1 MLTCGQAKDEG
12 LHWQRWGDITALKDA
27 LLLGVVV
34 MDEKRPGWTQPTRGD
49 QCALEKSF
57 QQKLPT
63 WNLELDCPCYILA
76 SPLSTYLTVI
86 P

>member
-12 LHWQRWGDITALKDA
+12 LHWQRWGDITALKDS

-49 QCALEKSF
+49 
-57 QQKLPT
+57 
-63 WNLELDCPCYILA
+63 
-76 SPLSTYLTVI
+76 
-86 P
+86 